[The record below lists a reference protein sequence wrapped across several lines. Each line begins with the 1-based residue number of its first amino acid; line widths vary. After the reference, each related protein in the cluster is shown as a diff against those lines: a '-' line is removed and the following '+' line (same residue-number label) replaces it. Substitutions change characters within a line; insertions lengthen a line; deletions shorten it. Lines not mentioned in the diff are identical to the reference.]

1 MDHFNYTKVYAG
13 NFVIAQRIISELL
26 AIGIN
31 PIVKDETESGRLA
44 GFGASIAGFQEI
56 YVSNEEVAKAERI
69 ISGIQSSMEA

>member
-13 NFVIAQRIISELL
+13 NFVIAQRIISELQ

-44 GFGASIAGFQEI
+44 GFGASISGFQEI
-56 YVSNEEVAKAERI
+56 YVSNEEVAKTERLI
-69 ISGIQSSMEA
+69 AGIQSSMEA

>member
-13 NFVIAQRIISELL
+13 NFVIAQRIISELQ

-44 GFGASIAGFQEI
+44 GFGASISGFQEI
-56 YVSNEEVAKAERI
+56 YVSNEEIARPNV
-69 ISGIQSSMEA
+69 

>member
-1 MDHFNYTKVYAG
+1 MDHFNYTKVYSG
-13 NFVIAQRIISELL
+13 NFVIAQRIISELQ

-44 GFGASIAGFQEI
+44 GFGASIVGFQEI

>member
-13 NFVIAQRIISELL
+13 NFVIAQRIISELQ

-44 GFGASIAGFQEI
+44 GFGASISGFQEI
-56 YVSNEEVAKAERI
+56 YVSNEEIAKTERLI
-69 ISGIQSSMEA
+69 AGIQSSMEA